1 MRIFTSYLLLAI
13 SIPAL
18 VVGFAFAF
26 DTLLLGPILSAF
38 AVLLA
43 FALSGRTIGRVSP
56 KGPVAS
62 NVDPQE
68 VRAYR
73 VAHPGATI
81 TVGIRHVPNSK

>member
-13 SIPAL
+13 SISAL
-18 VVGFAFAF
+18 VVGFAF
-26 DTLLLGPILSAF
+26 DTLLFGLILSAF
-38 AVLLA
+38 ALLLA

-56 KGPVAS
+56 KGAVAS

-81 TVGIRHVPNSK
+81 TDGIRHVTNSK